1 MGFSR
6 DGLRIGSPDGKDG
19 GMKIALAQIN
29 PTVGDFS
36 GNAAKMI
43 AFADQARKTGCDLVV
58 FPELATCG
66 YPPGDLLERPA
77 FIDANLACLDYLV
90 DKIRDIG
97 VVAGYVDHN
106 PGNDGKG
113 LFNALALFERGQL
126 LFRAFK
132 RLLPTY
138 DVFDEHRHFEPG
150 PTCEVFDY
158 NGSRLALTI
167 CEDAWNDPDIF
178 AQRIYA
184 DDPVARLAAQG
195 CDLLI
200 NISASPFHIG
210 KRDFR
215 HRLLAALA
223 RKYALSV
230 VHVNQVGGNDSLVFD
245 GTSAA
250 FDADGVLVARC
261 GDFVE
266 DMVVL
271 DTRASGTLGDSRQI
285 HPVAASDP
293 ESVLAALVVGTRDY
307 VHKCGFKQAVIGSS
321 GGIDSALTAAV
332 AARALGPENVTTVFM
347 PSGYTSAENFEDTA
361 RLARNLGVTYRTIP
375 IDAIFEAFL
384 AHLAPDFDP
393 AAPGITEQ
401 NIQAR
406 IRGTLL
412 MGLSNQS
419 GALVLSTGNKS
430 ELAVGYC
437 TLYGD
442 MNGGLAVISD
452 VPKTLVYEVAACF
465 NADHEIIPRRILE
478 KAPSA
483 ELKPD
488 QADQDDLPDYAVL
501 DVVLKGMVEEF
512 KSAETLIQE
521 GHDPRTVHDIFRR
534 VEVNEYK
541 RHQAAPGIKVT
552 SKAFGPG
559 RRYPIAKRYRPLN

>member
-1 MGFSR
+1 
-6 DGLRIGSPDGKDG
+6 
-19 GMKIALAQIN
+19 MKIALAQIN

-36 GNAAKMI
+36 GNAAKMV
-43 AFADQARKTGCDLVV
+43 AFAARARDAGCDLVV

-77 FIDANLACLDYLV
+77 FIAANHDCLDYLV
-90 DKIRDIG
+90 KTIVGIG
-97 VVAGYVDHN
+97 VVVGYVERN
-106 PGNDGKG
+106 PDNAGKG
-113 LFNALALFERGQL
+113 LFNALALFDQDEIR
-126 LFRAFK
+126 FRAFK

-150 PTCEVFDY
+150 QACEVFAY
-158 NGSRLALTI
+158 KGFKLGLTI

-178 AQRIYA
+178 ARRIYA
-184 DDPVARLAAQG
+184 DDPVEQLVAAG
-195 CDLLI
+195 ADLLI

-210 KRDFR
+210 KRDL
-215 HRLLAALA
+215 RLRMLAALA
-223 RKYALSV
+223 RKYGMPL
-230 VHVNQVGGNDSLVFD
+230 VHVNQVGGNDSLIFD
-245 GTSAA
+245 GISAGY
-250 FDADGVLVARC
+250 DSNGDLMARC
-261 GDFVE
+261 RDFEE
-266 DMVVL
+266 DLVVMDARVPAAL
-271 DTRASGTLGDSRQI
+271 SGQAQI
-285 HPVAASDP
+285 HAVATSGP
-293 ESVLAALVVGTRDY
+293 ESILAALVLGTRDY
-307 VHKCGFKQAVIGSS
+307 VHKCGFQRAVIGLS

-347 PSGYTSAENFEDTA
+347 PSAYTSQDNYEDTA
-361 RLARNLGVTYRTIP
+361 RLAHNLGVAYHTIP
-375 IDAIFEAFL
+375 IDNMFQAFL
-384 AHLAPDFDP
+384 THLAPDFDP
-393 AAPGITEQ
+393 AAPGIAEQ

-452 VPKTLVYEVAACF
+452 VPKTLVYKVSACF
-465 NADHEIIPRRILE
+465 NTTREIIPRRILA

-501 DVVLKGMVEEF
+501 DAVLRGMVEEF

-521 GHDPRTVHDIFRR
+521 GHDPQVVYDIFRR

-552 SKAFGPG
+552 SKAFGSG
-559 RRYPIAKRYRPLN
+559 RRYPIAKCYRPLPK

>member
-1 MGFSR
+1 MR
-6 DGLRIGSPDGKDG
+6 
-19 GMKIALAQIN
+19 IALAQIN

-36 GNAAKMI
+36 GNAAKMV
-43 AFADQARKTGCDLVV
+43 AFADQARAAGCDLVV

-66 YPPGDLLERPA
+66 YPPGDLLERPD
-77 FIDANLACLDYLV
+77 FVDANLACLNHLAAT
-90 DKIRDIG
+90 IRGIG
-97 VVAGYVDHN
+97 AIVGYVERN
-106 PGNDGKG
+106 PQNDGKR
-113 LFNALALFERGQL
+113 LFNALALMEGGRI

-150 PTCEVFDY
+150 QACEVFDY
-158 NGSRLALTI
+158 HGTRLALTI
-167 CEDAWNDPDIF
+167 CEDAWNDPDTF
-178 AQRIYA
+178 ARRIYA
-184 DDPVARLAAQG
+184 VDPVERLVKQG
-195 CDLLI
+195 ADLLV

-215 HRLLAALA
+215 HRMLAALS
-223 RKYALSV
+223 RKYALPV

-250 FDADGVLVARC
+250 FDARGTLAARC
-261 GDFVE
+261 RDFDE
-266 DMVVL
+266 DLVHLEV
-271 DTRASGTLGDSRQI
+271 RATPASAQARI
-285 HPVAASDP
+285 HPVAASDA

-307 VHKCGFKQAVIGSS
+307 VHKCGFRQAVIGLS

-332 AARALGPENVTTVFM
+332 AARALGPENVTTIFM
-347 PSGYTSAENFEDTA
+347 PSAYTAAENYVDTA
-361 RLARNLGVTYRTIP
+361 RLAENLGVVYRTIP
-375 IDAIFEAFL
+375 IDGIFEAFL
-384 AHLAPDFDP
+384 GHLAPDFDP
-393 AAPGITEQ
+393 DAPGITEQ

-412 MGLSNQS
+412 MGFSNQS

-452 VPKTLVYEVAACF
+452 VPKTLVYEVAGCV
-465 NADHEIIPRRILE
+465 NADGEVIPRRILE

-488 QADQDDLPDYAVL
+488 QADQDDLPDYGVL
-501 DVVLKGMVEEF
+501 DAILKGMVEEF
-512 KSAETLIQE
+512 KSAETLIAE
-521 GHDPRTVHDIFRR
+521 GHDPAAVRDIFRR
-534 VEVNEYK
+534 VELNEYK

-552 SKAFGPG
+552 SKAFGSG
-559 RRYPIAKRYRPLN
+559 RRYPIAKRYRPLD

>member
-1 MGFSR
+1 
-6 DGLRIGSPDGKDG
+6 
-19 GMKIALAQIN
+19 MKIALAQIN

-36 GNAAKMI
+36 GNAAKMRR
-43 AFADQARKTGCDLVV
+43 FAAQAREAGCDLVV

-77 FIDANLACLDYLV
+77 FIDANRECLDHLV
-90 DKIRDIG
+90 EHIRDIG
-97 VVAGYVDHN
+97 VITGYVERN
-106 PGNDGKG
+106 PGQAGKG
-113 LFNALALFERGQL
+113 LFNALALFENGRI
-126 LFRAFK
+126 LFRVFK

-150 PTCEVFDY
+150 RDCELADFK
-158 NGSRLALTI
+158 GLRLGLTI
-167 CEDAWNDPDIF
+167 CEDAWNDPDTF
-178 AQRIYA
+178 AHQIYA
-184 DDPVARLAAQG
+184 DDPVERLASQG
-195 CDLLI
+195 ADLLV

-215 HRLLAALA
+215 HRMLADLA
-223 RKYALSV
+223 RKYGIPV

-250 FDADGVLVARC
+250 FDATGALAVRCRDFDEDLVVMDALQ
-261 GDFVE
+261 DASAQPQA
-266 DMVVL
+266 DPI
-271 DTRASGTLGDSRQI
+271 RAVADSDADSIR
-285 HPVAASDP
+285 
-293 ESVLAALVVGTRDY
+293 AALVLGTRDY
-307 VHKCGFKQAVIGSS
+307 VHKCGFKRAVIGLS

-347 PSGYTSAENFEDTA
+347 PSGYTSSDNYEDTA
-361 RLARNLGVTYRTIP
+361 CLARNLGVAYETIP
-375 IDAIFEAFL
+375 IDAIFKAFL
-384 AHLAPDFDP
+384 TQLAPDFDP
-393 AAPGITEQ
+393 AAPGIVEQ

-412 MGLSNQS
+412 MGLSNRT

-452 VPKTLVYEVAACF
+452 VPKTLVYAVSACF
-465 NADHEIIPRRILE
+465 NAEREVIPVRILE

-501 DVVLKGMVEEF
+501 DAVLKGMVEEF
-512 KSAETLIQE
+512 KSAEALIRE
-521 GHDPRTVHDIFRR
+521 GYDPAVVRDVFRR
-534 VEVNEYK
+534 VEINEYK

-552 SKAFGPG
+552 SKAFGSG
-559 RRYPIAKRYRPLN
+559 RRYPIAKRINPLT

>member
-1 MGFSR
+1 
-6 DGLRIGSPDGKDG
+6 
-19 GMKIALAQIN
+19 MKIALAQIN
-29 PTVGDFS
+29 TTVGDFS
-36 GNAAKMI
+36 GNAAKMRRC
-43 AFADQARKTGCDLVV
+43 ARQARDAGCDLVV

-77 FIDANLACLDYLV
+77 FIDANRECLDYLV
-90 DKIRDIG
+90 ESIQGIG
-97 VVAGYVDHN
+97 VIAGYVERN
-106 PGNDGKG
+106 PDNAGKG
-113 LFNALALFERGQL
+113 LFNALALFENGQV

-150 PTCEVFDY
+150 RDCDLFAFK
-158 NGSRLALTI
+158 GLRLALTI
-167 CEDAWNDPDIF
+167 CEDAWNDPDTF
-178 AQRIYA
+178 AQRLYA
-184 DDPVARLAAQG
+184 DDPVERLASQG
-195 CDLLI
+195 ADLLV

-215 HRLLAALA
+215 HRMLADLA
-223 RKYALSV
+223 RKYGIPV

-245 GTSAA
+245 GTSAG
-250 FDADGVLVARC
+250 FDATGALTARC
-261 GDFVE
+261 RDFEE
-266 DMVVL
+266 DLVVMDAL
-271 DTRASGTLGDSRQI
+271 QNATAQPPADQIRAVS
-285 HPVAASDP
+285 ASDA
-293 ESVLAALVVGTRDY
+293 ESIRAALVLGTRDY
-307 VHKCGFKQAVIGSS
+307 VHKCGFQRAVIGLS

-332 AARALGPENVTTVFM
+332 AAQALGPENVTTVFM
-347 PSGYTSAENFEDTA
+347 PSGYTSSENYEDTA
-361 RLARNLGVTYRTIP
+361 RLAGNLGVAYHTIP
-375 IDAIFEAFL
+375 IDAMFKAFL
-384 AHLAPDFDP
+384 THLSPDFDP
-393 AAPGITEQ
+393 EAPGIVEQ

-412 MGLSNQS
+412 MGLSNQT

-452 VPKTLVYEVAACF
+452 VPKTLVYAVSSGFNTDKEV
-465 NADHEIIPRRILE
+465 IPRRILE
-478 KAPSA
+478 KPPSA

-501 DVVLKGMVEEF
+501 DAVLKGMVEEF
-512 KSAETLIQE
+512 KSAEALIQE
-521 GHDPRTVHDIFRR
+521 GHDPEAVRDIFRR
-534 VEVNEYK
+534 VEMNEYK

-559 RRYPIAKRYRPLN
+559 RRYPIAKRFNPLA

>member
-1 MGFSR
+1 
-6 DGLRIGSPDGKDG
+6 
-19 GMKIALAQIN
+19 MKIALAQIN
-29 PTVGDFS
+29 TTVGDFS
-36 GNAAKMI
+36 GNAEKMRR
-43 AFADQARKTGCDLVV
+43 FATRARDAGCDLVV

-77 FIDANLACLDYLV
+77 FIDANRDCLQHLV
-90 DKIRDIG
+90 ENIRGIG
-97 VVAGYVDHN
+97 VIAGYVERN
-106 PGNDGKG
+106 PDNAGKG
-113 LFNALALFERGQL
+113 LFNALALFENGRV

-150 PTCEVFDY
+150 QICELLNY
-158 NGSRLALTI
+158 KGLRLALTI
-167 CEDAWNDPDIF
+167 CEDAWNDPDTF
-178 AQRIYA
+178 ARRIYA
-184 DDPVARLAAQG
+184 DDPVERLASLGA
-195 CDLLI
+195 DLLV

-215 HRLLAALA
+215 LRMLAALA
-223 RKYALSV
+223 RKYRFPV

-245 GTSAA
+245 GTSAG
-250 FDADGVLVARC
+250 FDASGALVARC
-261 GDFVE
+261 RDFEE
-266 DMVVL
+266 DLVVM
-271 DTRASGTLGDSRQI
+271 DAPPTPTASAAVPPEDQIRA
-285 HPVAASDP
+285 VAASDA
-293 ESVLAALVVGTRDY
+293 ESILAALVLGTRDY
-307 VHKCGFKQAVIGSS
+307 VHKCGFERAVIGLS

-347 PSGYTSAENFEDTA
+347 PSGYTASENYDDTA
-361 RLARNLGVTYRTIP
+361 RLARNLGVAYHTIP
-375 IDAIFEAFL
+375 IDEMFKAFL
-384 AHLAPDFDP
+384 THLSPDFDP
-393 AAPGITEQ
+393 DAPGIAEQ

-412 MGLSNQS
+412 MGLSNQT

-452 VPKTLVYEVAACF
+452 VPKTLVYAVSACF
-465 NADHEIIPRRILE
+465 NSDREVIPRRILE

-488 QADQDDLPDYAVL
+488 QTDQDDLPDYAVL
-501 DVVLKGMVEEF
+501 DAVLKGMVEEF
-512 KSAETLIQE
+512 KSAETLIAE
-521 GHDPRTVHDIFRR
+521 GHDPTAVRDIFRR

-559 RRYPIAKRYRPLN
+559 RRYPIAKRFNPLA

>member
-1 MGFSR
+1 
-6 DGLRIGSPDGKDG
+6 
-19 GMKIALAQIN
+19 MKIALAQIN

-36 GNAAKMI
+36 GNAAKMVS
-43 AFADQARKTGCDLVV
+43 FAARARESDCDLVV

-77 FIDANLACLDYLV
+77 FIDANLECLNYLV
-90 DKIRDIG
+90 ETIRDIG
-97 VVAGYVDHN
+97 VIVGYVERN
-106 PGNDGKG
+106 PDNVGKR
-113 LFNALALFERGQL
+113 LFNALVLFDRGTI

-150 PTCEVFDY
+150 RACEVFTYKDFQ
-158 NGSRLALTI
+158 LALTI
-167 CEDAWNDPDIF
+167 CEDAWNDPDTF

-184 DDPVARLAAQG
+184 DDPVERLVAEGAN
-195 CDLLI
+195 LLI

-210 KRDFR
+210 KRDL
-215 HRLLAALA
+215 RLRMLAALA
-223 RKYALSV
+223 RKYALPV
-230 VHVNQVGGNDSLVFD
+230 AHVNQVGGNDGLVFD
-245 GTSAA
+245 GISAG
-250 FDADGVLVARC
+250 FDAEGALVARC
-261 GDFVE
+261 CDFEE
-266 DMVVL
+266 DLVVM
-271 DTRASGTLGDSRQI
+271 DIRAPAAASVKAQV
-285 HPVAASDP
+285 HPVALSDP
-293 ESVLAALVVGTRDY
+293 ESVLSALVVGTRDY
-307 VHKCGFKQAVIGSS
+307 VHKCGFARAVIGLS

-332 AARALGPENVTTVFM
+332 AARALGAANVTTVFM
-347 PSGYTSAENFEDTA
+347 PSDYTSADNYEDTA
-361 RLARNLGVTYRTIP
+361 RLARNLGVVYRTIP

-384 AHLAPDFDP
+384 VHLTPDFDP
-393 AAPGITEQ
+393 VAPGITEQ

-406 IRGTLL
+406 IRGSLL
-412 MGLSNQS
+412 MGLSNRS

-465 NADHEIIPRRILE
+465 NTTREIIPRRILE

-488 QADQDDLPDYAVL
+488 QADQDDLPDYGTL
-501 DVVLKGMVEEF
+501 DVILKGMVEDF
-512 KSAETLIQE
+512 KSAEALISD
-521 GHDPRTVHDIFRR
+521 GHNPETVRDIFRR

-552 SKAFGPG
+552 SKAFGSG
-559 RRYPIAKRYRPLN
+559 RRYPIAKRYRPLPK

>member
-1 MGFSR
+1 
-6 DGLRIGSPDGKDG
+6 
-19 GMKIALAQIN
+19 MKIALAQIN
-29 PTVGDFS
+29 TTVGDFG
-36 GNAAKMI
+36 GNAAKI
-43 AFADQARKTGCDLVV
+43 RRYASQAREAGCDLVV

-77 FIDANLACLDYLV
+77 FIDANLECLAHLV
-90 DKIRDIG
+90 ENLEGIG
-97 VVAGYVDHN
+97 VIAGYVERN
-106 PGNDGKG
+106 PANAGKG
-113 LFNALALFERGQL
+113 LFNALALFENGRV

-150 PTCEVFDY
+150 RSCDLIAFK
-158 NGSRLALTI
+158 GLRLALTI
-167 CEDAWNDPDIF
+167 CEDAWNDPDTF

-184 DDPVARLAAQG
+184 DDPVERLVSQG
-195 CDLLI
+195 ADLLV

-215 HRLLAALA
+215 HRMLGALA
-223 RKYALSV
+223 RKYGIPV

-245 GTSAA
+245 GTSAG
-250 FDADGVLVARC
+250 FDATGALAARC
-261 GDFVE
+261 RDFEE
-266 DMVVL
+266 DLVVM
-271 DTRASGTLGDSRQI
+271 DARQKATAVASPNDRIRA
-285 HPVAASDP
+285 VAASDAA
-293 ESVLAALVVGTRDY
+293 SIRSALVLGTRDY
-307 VHKCGFKQAVIGSS
+307 VHKCGFKRAVIGLS

-347 PSGYTSAENFEDTA
+347 PSGYTASENYADTA
-361 RLARNLGVTYRTIP
+361 RLARNLGVAYHTIP
-375 IDAIFEAFL
+375 IDEMFKAFL
-384 AHLAPDFDP
+384 THLSPDFDP
-393 AAPGITEQ
+393 DAPGIAEQ

-412 MGLSNQS
+412 MGLSNQT

-452 VPKTLVYEVAACF
+452 VPKTLVYAVAACF
-465 NADHEIIPRRILE
+465 NTDREVIPRRILE

-488 QADQDDLPDYAVL
+488 QTDQDDLPDYAVL
-501 DVVLKGMVEEF
+501 DAVLKGMVEEF
-512 KSAETLIQE
+512 KSAETLIVE
-521 GHDPRTVHDIFRR
+521 GHDPAAVRDIFRR
-534 VEVNEYK
+534 VEANEYK

-559 RRYPIAKRYRPLN
+559 RRYPIAKRFNPLS

>member
-1 MGFSR
+1 
-6 DGLRIGSPDGKDG
+6 
-19 GMKIALAQIN
+19 MKIALAQIN

-36 GNAAKMI
+36 GNAAKMVS
-43 AFADQARKTGCDLVV
+43 FAGRARDAGCDLVV
-58 FPELATCG
+58 FPELAACG

-77 FIDANLACLDYLV
+77 FVDANLDCLNYLV
-90 DKIRDIG
+90 ETISDIG
-97 VVAGYVDHN
+97 VVLGYVERNADN
-106 PGNDGKG
+106 AGKG
-113 LFNALALFERGQL
+113 LFNALALFDRGAI

-150 PTCEVFDY
+150 RACEVWAYKD
-158 NGSRLALTI
+158 SRLALTI

-184 DDPVARLAAQG
+184 DDPVECLAAG
-195 CDLLI
+195 GADLLI

-210 KRDFR
+210 KRDL
-215 HRLLAALA
+215 RLRMLAALA
-223 RKYALSV
+223 RKYALPV
-230 VHVNQVGGNDSLVFD
+230 VHVNQVGGNDGLVFD
-245 GTSAA
+245 GVSAG
-250 FDADGVLVARC
+250 FDKEGTLVARC
-261 GDFVE
+261 RDFAE
-266 DMVVL
+266 DLVVM
-271 DTRASGTLGDSRQI
+271 DTRTPAAGSAKTQI
-285 HPVAASDP
+285 HPVAPSDP
-293 ESVLAALVVGTRDY
+293 DSVLAALVVGTRDY
-307 VHKCGFKQAVIGSS
+307 VHKCGFQQAVIGLS

-332 AARALGPENVTTVFM
+332 AARALGAANVTAVFM
-347 PSGYTSAENFEDTA
+347 PSGYTSAENYEDTA
-361 RLARNLGVTYRTIP
+361 RLARNLGVAYRMIP

-384 AHLAPDFDP
+384 VHLAPDYDP

-406 IRGTLL
+406 IRGSLL
-412 MGLSNQS
+412 MGLSNRS

-465 NADHEIIPRRILE
+465 NADQEIIPRRILE

-488 QADQDDLPDYAVL
+488 QEDQDDLPDYGTL
-501 DVVLKGMVEEF
+501 DAILKGMVEEF
-512 KSAETLIQE
+512 KSVEALIRD
-521 GHDPRTVHDIFRR
+521 GHDPETVRDIFRR

-541 RHQAAPGIKVT
+541 RHQAALGIKVT
-552 SKAFGPG
+552 SKAFGSG
-559 RRYPIAKRYRPLN
+559 RRYPIAKRYRPLR

>member
-1 MGFSR
+1 
-6 DGLRIGSPDGKDG
+6 
-19 GMKIALAQIN
+19 MKLALAQIN

-43 AFADQARKTGCDLVV
+43 NFAAQAREAGCDLVV

-77 FIDANLACLDYLV
+77 FVDANLDCLNMLV
-90 DKIRDIG
+90 DTIGDIG
-97 VVAGYVDHN
+97 VVVGYVERN
-106 PGNDGKG
+106 PDNAGKR
-113 LFNALALFERGQL
+113 LFNALALFEGGRIR
-126 LFRAFK
+126 FRAFK

-150 PTCEVFDY
+150 QACELYTYQGV
-158 NGSRLALTI
+158 RLALTI

-178 AQRIYA
+178 SSRIYA
-184 DDPVARLAAQG
+184 GNPVERLAAQG
-195 CDLLI
+195 ADALI

-215 HRLLAALA
+215 LEMLARLA
-223 RKYALSV
+223 RKYALPV

-245 GTSAA
+245 GTSAG
-250 FDADGVLVARC
+250 FDADGALV
-261 GDFVE
+261 
-266 DMVVL
+266 
-271 DTRASGTLGDSRQI
+271 TRARDFEEDLVVMDLRAPTAAPEAQRI
-285 HPVAASDP
+285 HPVALSDP
-293 ESVLAALVVGTRDY
+293 DAILAALVTGTRDY
-307 VHKCGFKQAVIGSS
+307 VHKCGFQQAVIGLS

-332 AARALGPENVTTVFM
+332 AVRALGAANVTTVFM
-347 PSGYTSAENFEDTA
+347 PSAYTSADNYEDTA
-361 RLARNLGVTYRTIP
+361 QLARNLGVAYRTIP
-375 IDAIFEAFL
+375 IDKILAAFL
-384 AHLAPDFDP
+384 EHLAPDFDP

-406 IRGTLL
+406 IRGSLL
-412 MGLSNQS
+412 MGLSNRS

-452 VPKTLVYEVAACF
+452 VPKTLVYEVAACV
-465 NADHEIIPRRILE
+465 NTEREVIPRRILE

-488 QADQDDLPDYAVL
+488 QEDQDDLPDYAIL
-501 DVVLKGMVEEF
+501 DAVLKGMVEEF
-512 KSAETLIQE
+512 KSAEALIAE
-521 GHDPRTVHDIFRR
+521 GHDPETVQDIFRR
-534 VEVNEYK
+534 VALNEYK

-552 SKAFGPG
+552 SKAFGSG
-559 RRYPIAKRYRPLN
+559 RRYPIAKRYRPPSNDPS